1 MVCPERHLGRTLGV
15 GEEGK
20 GGTSRTVLDLLWGW
34 QEKEATAKPRH
45 ITELPEAGK
54 GTEVG
59 WDGEGG
65 VGWLGAR

>member
-15 GEEGK
+15 KEEGK

-45 ITELPEAGK
+45 ITELPEEEGRARRWGGMAK
-54 GTEVG
+54 VG
-59 WDGEGG
+59 WGG
-65 VGWLGAR
+65 